1 MSVKA
6 DRAEELFRMGYGCCQ
21 ATAGAFAQEL
31 GLPLET
37 VLRLSSGFSAGFGRL
52 REVCG
57 AFSAITMVAGMA
69 WGYGDPAEGEAKKA
83 LYRRVQGMAQALR
96 RDYGTIL
103 CRELLAQAGVED
115 DGPAGDPQARTDQYY
130 QSRPCLG
137 FIRAAAALME
147 EELAA
152 EGRLCP
158 PAPVPKEEKTL

>member
-21 ATAGAFAQEL
+21 ATTGAFAQEL

-57 AFSAITMVAGMA
+57 AFSAVTMVAGMV
-69 WGYGDPAEGEAKKA
+69 WGYDDPAQGEAKKA
-83 LYRRVQGMAQALR
+83 LYRRVQRLAEALR
-96 RDYGTIL
+96 RQHGTIL
-103 CRELLAQAGVED
+103 CRELLERAGVAD
-115 DGPAGDPQARTDQYY
+115 DGPAGNPQPRTQEYY

-137 FIRAAAALME
+137 FIRSAAALLE
-147 EELAA
+147 AELAA
-152 EGRLCP
+152 EGLLP
-158 PAPVPKEEKTL
+158 PAAVEKEESSQ